1 MKVPEDP
8 VLMALDRLALAAVG
22 VTTVALA
29 EGGTGHDLTLAQWR
43 ALVVISSSKGVRASD
58 VADRIGMTRPSMSR
72 LVRRLERRGVVS
84 VHSDP
89 LDGRAAILRAT
100 ANGRQMHL
108 ATLARRR
115 ELMAE
120 ALAARAGVLPD
131 DLATGLAAIADA
143 LERYG

>member
-1 MKVPEDP
+1 
-8 VLMALDRLALAAVG
+8 
-22 VTTVALA
+22 
-29 EGGTGHDLTLAQWR
+29 
-43 ALVVISSSKGVRASD
+43 
-58 VADRIGMTRPSMSR
+58 MTRPSMSR
-72 LVRRLERRGVVS
+72 LVRRLERRGVIS
-84 VHSDP
+84 VHEDP

-108 ATLARRR
+108 ATMARRR

-120 ALAARAGVLPD
+120 ALGARAGALPD